1 MAKHMVTLP
10 DGERIPSLGQ
20 GTWYMGD
27 DAGRQQEEIESIR
40 LGVSLGMTLIDTAE
54 MYGEGASER
63 LVGKAVAGTDR
74 KTLFLVSKV
83 YPWNAGQKISLKAVT
98 IA

>member
-27 DAGRQQEEIESIR
+27 DAGRQQEEIESLR

-74 KTLFLVSKV
+74 KTLFWYLRYTPGTPAK
-83 YPWNAGQKISLKAVT
+83 KISLKAVT